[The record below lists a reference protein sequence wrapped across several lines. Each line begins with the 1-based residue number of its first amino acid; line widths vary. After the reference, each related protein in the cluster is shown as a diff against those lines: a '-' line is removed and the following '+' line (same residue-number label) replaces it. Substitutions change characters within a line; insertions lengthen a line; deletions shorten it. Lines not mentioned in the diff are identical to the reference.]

1 MAKYSTFGFPKVTF
15 VVEVGPLAILPVSF
29 PLGKEIAELVDCAIG
44 GLGIASHI
52 YVNIVVVITIK

>member
-15 VVEVGPLAILPVSF
+15 VGEVGPFAVLPVSF
-29 PLGKEIAELVDCAIG
+29 PLGKEVAELVDCAIG

-52 YVNIVVVITIK
+52 YVTLCICA